1 MALMKG
7 DIGGGGNKRARPYGA
22 SLLQSPTSKL
32 FHKDP
37 FAEDVLATSRNAQ
50 RSALSHYIAQTKQ
63 GVEQANVSD
72 MGHADEMARE
82 TAARRAASRRSAATS
97 SAQKDSGSDILKS
110 LASLFSGGM
119 SQDEIRAQA
128 ASMFKPQFDYLTGL
142 ENSAKG
148 RAKVSDKMVA
158 QLYSALQQGYKQDQA
173 PVGNLYDQA
182 AGGVSAAYKE
192 GAKAIGTA
200 QDQTAARTAAVMK
213 KLGIEQAGPEMFKE
227 NVADAQAA
235 QQRLLSQNAV
245 EQAGFK
251 STKNAALQD
260 LVVKGQ
266 AAGLVGADQRSQLQ
280 GQLAEILAGYGMKR
294 ADLSTEQAK
303 AAMDIQNNQA
313 SQQQD
318 QLKML
323 MQQEQQNFMNE
334 RLIGNDELARD
345 KFDYQRQY
353 DQQALANKAQTAQ
366 PKLSPWEQANYDAQ
380 KAYGNPQAAGNALG
394 AVEDTFKYWGVL
406 HGNQKPTLQQLI
418 DYMRQRNPNSRD
430 IGQLQGILSTL
441 YPTRY

>member
-7 DIGGGGNKRARPYGA
+7 DIGGGGNKRPVIGR
-22 SLLQSPTSKL
+22 SLLQTPTSKL
-32 FHKDP
+32 FHRGP
-37 FAEDVLATSRNAQ
+37 FDETVLQAGRNAQ
-50 RSALSHYIAQTKQ
+50 RSAQSRYIAATVH
-63 GVEQANVSD
+63 GVEQANLGD
-72 MGHADEMARE
+72 MGQADEMAKE
-82 TAARRAASRRSAATS
+82 TAARRAASRKAAATKQS
-97 SAQKDSGSDILKS
+97 SSGNDALKS
-110 LASLFSGGM
+110 LADMFSGGM
-119 SQDEIRAQA
+119 TQDEIRAQA

-148 RAKVSDKMVA
+148 RAKVSDKMVS
-158 QLYSALQQGYKQDQA
+158 QLYAALQRGYKQDAA

-182 AGGVSAAYKE
+182 AGGVSSAYKE

-318 QLKML
+318 QMKFL
-323 MQQEQQNFMNE
+323 MQQEQQNFEND
-334 RLIGNDELARD
+334 RALRNDEMASD

-353 DQQALANKAQTAQ
+353 DAQNLARLQQANQ

-380 KAYGNPQAAGNALG
+380 KAYGNPQSAGNAMR
-394 AVEDTFKYWGVL
+394 AVEDTMSYWGSL
-406 HGNQKPTLQQLI
+406 NPNKTPTMQDLVE
-418 DYMRQRNPNSRD
+418 YMRQRNPNSRD
-430 IGQLQGILSTL
+430 IGQLNHILELL
-441 YPTRY
+441 YPSRYH